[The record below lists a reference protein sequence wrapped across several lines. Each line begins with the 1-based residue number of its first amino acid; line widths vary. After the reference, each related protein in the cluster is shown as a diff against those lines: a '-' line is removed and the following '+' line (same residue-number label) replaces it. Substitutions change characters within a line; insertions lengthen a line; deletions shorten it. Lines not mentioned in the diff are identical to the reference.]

1 VQPFALPQEVYF
13 AGLVFLRV
21 GSVVMLIPGIGE
33 AFVPPR
39 IRLAFALLLSLCLTP
54 IARPALQAMPASLGD
69 LGGAALHELIV
80 GLILGALIRYLISAL
95 AVAGEIVSMQ
105 STLGFAQT
113 ANPLQAQPG
122 TAIASFLA
130 LLGVTLIFASNLH
143 HLFIAA
149 IARSY
154 TLFAPA
160 GHVLIQ
166 DAAGVAVRTVASVF
180 SLGVQLAAPIIV
192 FSLVF
197 QVATGLVGRVM
208 PQFQIFFASAP
219 LTVMLALS
227 IFALGLGASILVWL
241 NAYRDFLQPLT

>member
-1 VQPFALPQEVYF
+1 VQPFALSEQIYV

-21 GSVVMLIPGIGE
+21 GTIVMLMPGIGE

-39 IRLAFALLLSLCLTP
+39 IRLAFALLLSLCLGP
-54 IARPALQAMPASLGD
+54 IAQPSLQALPDSMGD
-69 LGGAALHELIV
+69 LGGAVLHELIA
-80 GLILGALIRYLISAL
+80 GLIMGGLLRYLLSAL
-95 AVAGEIVSMQ
+95 AVAGEVVSMQ

-122 TAIASFLA
+122 TAVASFLA
-130 LLGVTLIFASNLH
+130 LLGVTLIFATNLH

-160 GHVLIQ
+160 RHVMVQ
-166 DAAGVAVRTVASVF
+166 DAAGIAVHAAADTF
-180 SLGVQLAAPIIV
+180 MLGIQLAAPIMV

-208 PQFQIFFASAP
+208 PTFQIFFASAP
-219 LTVMLALS
+219 LTVLLALS
-227 IFALGLGASILVWL
+227 IFALSLGASALVWL
-241 NAYRDFLQPLT
+241 ERYRDFLRPLT

>member
-1 VQPFALPQEVYF
+1 MQPFALTQDIYF

-21 GSVVMLIPGIGE
+21 GTVVMLMPGIGE

-39 IRLAFALLLSLCLTP
+39 IRLAFALLLSLCMAP
-54 IARPALQAMPASLGD
+54 IARPALQAMPASMGD
-69 LGGAALHELIV
+69 LGGAALHEVIV
-80 GLILGALIRYLISAL
+80 GLILGGLIRYLLSAL
-95 AVAGEIVSMQ
+95 AVAGEVVSMQ

-130 LLGVTLIFASNLH
+130 LLGVTLVFATNLH

-154 TLFAPA
+154 SLFAPA
-160 GHVLIQ
+160 RHVMIE
-166 DAAGVAVRTVASVF
+166 DAAGIAVRTAATTF
-180 SLGVQLAAPIIV
+180 ALGIQLAAPIIV

-208 PQFQIFFASAP
+208 PTFQIFFASAP

-227 IFALGLGASILVWL
+227 IFSLSLGAGLLVWL
-241 NAYRDFLQPLT
+241 NAYSDFLRPLT

>member
-1 VQPFALPQEVYF
+1 
-13 AGLVFLRV
+13 
-21 GSVVMLIPGIGE
+21 
-33 AFVPPR
+33 VPPR
-39 IRLAFALLLSLCLTP
+39 IRLSFALLLSLCMVP
-54 IARPALQAMPASLGD
+54 IAQPSLQAMPASMGD
-69 LGGAALHELIV
+69 LGGAVLHELIV
-80 GLILGALIRYLISAL
+80 GLILGALIRFLLSAL
-95 AVAGEIVSMQ
+95 AVAGEVVSMQ

-130 LLGVTLIFASNLH
+130 LLGVTLVFATNLH

-160 GHVLIQ
+160 RHVLVQ
-166 DAAGVAVRTVASVF
+166 DAAGLAVRTFATTF

-208 PQFQIFFASAP
+208 PTFQIFFASAP

-227 IFALGLGASILVWL
+227 IFALGLGTGLLVWL
-241 NAYRDFLQPLT
+241 NAYRDFLRPLT

>member
-1 VQPFALPQEVYF
+1 VQPYALPQEIYF

-21 GSVVMLIPGIGE
+21 GAVIMLIPGIGE

-39 IRLAFALLLSLCLTP
+39 IRLGFALLLSLCLGP

-69 LGGAALHELIV
+69 LGGAALHELIC
-80 GLILGALIRYLISAL
+80 GLIMGGLLRYLLSAL
-95 AVAGEIVSMQ
+95 AVAGEVVSMQ

-130 LLGVTLIFASNLH
+130 LLGVTLIFATNLH

-149 IARSY
+149 LARSY

-160 GHVLIQ
+160 RHVMVQ
-166 DAAGVAVRTVASVF
+166 DAAGIAVRAAAETFA
-180 SLGVQLAAPIIV
+180 LGIQLAAPMLV

-197 QVATGLVGRVM
+197 QAATGLVGRVM
-208 PQFQIFFASAP
+208 PTFQIFFASTP
-219 LTVMLALS
+219 LTLMLALS
-227 IFALGLGASILVWL
+227 IFALSLGAGTLVWL
-241 NAYRDFLQPLT
+241 EHYRDFLRPLT